1 MCGCCC
7 AVIYCYCVL
16 YRQSDLL
23 NAPTSKSSS
32 NMTMSAS
39 SETKTTMAMWNQWL
53 CRAYCIRPR
62 HLFVC
67 GCLCFLCGCFCV
79 CVGVG
84 WVCICVCVC
93 EQVIKNNGKQFG
105 WVVLNLRAAI
115 NTFHCLSFINTH
127 HHTIMYTHTGCVW
140 ELLPCLSENQ
150 HWRGGF
156 PSLANTL

>member
-1 MCGCCC
+1 M
-7 AVIYCYCVL
+7 
-16 YRQSDLL
+16 RPKQ
-23 NAPTSKSSS
+23 
-32 NMTMSAS
+32 
-39 SETKTTMAMWNQWL
+39 QWL
-53 CRAYCIRPR
+53 CGTSGCAGHTAYG
-62 HLFVC
+62 HAT
-67 GCLCFLCGCFCV
+67 CL
-79 CVGVG
+79 CVGVCVFCVG
-84 WVCICVCVC
+84 VFVCVWVWGGCVYVCVCVC

-156 PSLANTL
+156 PSQTHCDISSC